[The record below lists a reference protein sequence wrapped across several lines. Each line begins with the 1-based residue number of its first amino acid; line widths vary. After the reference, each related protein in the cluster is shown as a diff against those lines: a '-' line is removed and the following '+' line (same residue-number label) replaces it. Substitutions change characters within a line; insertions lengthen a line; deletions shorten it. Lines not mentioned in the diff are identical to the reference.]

1 MTDGNVDTADES
13 VPTENRAVPRSRARL
28 GVTLLIAAAVIASD
42 QITKHWVLGALT
54 GKPPRHVIWTLQ
66 WNLSRNSGMAF
77 STGQGVGPIIGVLAI
92 VVVVFILRSVR
103 GNSSRL
109 VAVAAGLVLGGAL
122 GNLTDRLFRGSGW
135 LHGSVIDWIDF
146 QWFPIFNI
154 ADMGVDIGGGL
165 FVIWALFSG
174 SRPSAATP

>member
-1 MTDGNVDTADES
+1 
-13 VPTENRAVPRSRARL
+13 
-28 GVTLLIAAAVIASD
+28 
-42 QITKHWVLGALT
+42 
-54 GKPPRHVIWTLQ
+54 
-66 WNLSRNSGMAF
+66 MAF
-77 STGQGVGPIIGVLAI
+77 STGQGVGPIIGLMAI

-122 GNLTDRLFRGSGW
+122 GNLADRLFRGSGW

-165 FVIWALFSG
+165 FVVWALFSG
-174 SRPSAATP
+174 RRPPAVPA

>member
-1 MTDGNVDTADES
+1 MTDGHVDTADES
-13 VPTENRAVPRSRARL
+13 VPTDTPVPPRSHARL
-28 GVTLLIAAAVIASD
+28 RVTLLVALAVLGLD
-42 QITKHWVLGALT
+42 QLTKHWVLGALT

-77 STGQGVGPIIGVLAI
+77 STGQGVGPIIGILAI
-92 VVVVFILRSVR
+92 VVVLFILRSVR

-122 GNLTDRLFRGSGW
+122 GNLSDRLFRGSGW

-154 ADMGVDIGGGL
+154 ADMGVDIGGAL
-165 FVIWALFSG
+165 FVVWALFSG
-174 SRPSAATP
+174 RSSTAAVS